1 MRTGPILIG
10 ITGNIGSGKSAFC
23 RLLAEHGYEV
33 IFSDEIAQRQ
43 LDEPECLEQ
52 ITRRWGKELAVDG
65 KADRKKIASIVF
77 GNKEELEFLNTL
89 VHPRALAV
97 LQEIADNSEQKY
109 LFFEVPLLF
118 EAGMQHCFDYIV
130 LVRASREKRLQR
142 LLKKGQETQE
152 RIEARMDA
160 QIDDLAKI
168 PLCDLVIDNKGSLNA
183 LKNSVKEFIGR
194 LDSIRHKDK
203 IPFSS

>member
-1 MRTGPILIG
+1 MATAPILIG

-23 RLLAEHGYEV
+23 RLLAEQGFEV

-43 LDEPECLEQ
+43 LDDPECLAQ
-52 ITRRWGKELAVDG
+52 IISRWGSEVVSDG

-77 GNKEELEFLNTL
+77 GNKPELEFLNSL
-89 VHPRALAV
+89 VHPRALTA
-97 LQEIADNSEQKY
+97 LQNIVDNAEQKY

-130 LVRASREKRLQR
+130 LVQASREKRLQR
-142 LLKKGQETQE
+142 LLKKGNETRAQ
-152 RIEARMDA
+152 IEARMDA
-160 QIDDLAKI
+160 QIEDLAKI
-168 PLCDLVIDNKGSLNA
+168 PLCNLVIDNKGSLNA
-183 LKNSVKEFIGR
+183 LKASVKEFMSR

>member
-77 GNKEELEFLNTL
+77 GNKEELEFLNSL
-89 VHPRALAV
+89 VHPRALAA
-97 LQEIADNSEQKY
+97 LQEIADNSE
-109 LFFEVPLLF
+109 
-118 EAGMQHCFDYIV
+118 
-130 LVRASREKRLQR
+130 
-142 LLKKGQETQE
+142 
-152 RIEARMDA
+152 
-160 QIDDLAKI
+160 
-168 PLCDLVIDNKGSLNA
+168 
-183 LKNSVKEFIGR
+183 
-194 LDSIRHKDK
+194 
-203 IPFSS
+203 